1 MKNIFR
7 KNGFIILFAAI
18 IIGLNC
24 AHVPRNDP
32 TNPIRTVAVLPM
44 VNNTSDMDG
53 PELVRKGFNKLVRNR
68 YYEVMGIPQI
78 DEILRDRMGVTL
90 GGQLGL
96 TNAQKLGE
104 ELGVDGVVFGE
115 LLDFNYTITGFYNS
129 KVVRAKF
136 KLVSTKTG
144 NTVWEK
150 EEKVQKS
157 EVSFSTKS
165 AIEAFKGNLGSK
177 MFSKIVRVS
186 PLQDETNELIYKFY
200 YSFPPGPVGEK

>member
-1 MKNIFR
+1 MKIIFH
-7 KNGFIILFAAI
+7 KKIYILLAVIFT
-18 IIGLNC
+18 GLSC

-32 TNPIRTVAVLPM
+32 ANPIRTVAVLPM

-53 PELVRKGFNKLVRNR
+53 PELVRKGFYKLVRNR
-68 YYEVMGIPQI
+68 YYEAMGIPQI
-78 DEILRDRMGVTL
+78 DEILRDRMGITL

-157 EVSFSTKS
+157 ELSFSSKNALES
-165 AIEAFKGNLGSK
+165 FKENLGSK
-177 MFSKIVRVS
+177 MFSKIVRIS
-186 PLQDETNELIYKFY
+186 PLQDETNELIYRFY
-200 YSFPPGPVGEK
+200 YSFPPGPLPER

>member
-1 MKNIFR
+1 MINHFYKSGCLLIA
-7 KNGFIILFAAI
+7 II
-18 IIGLNC
+18 IIGLSC
-24 AHVPRNDP
+24 AHVQRNDP

-53 PELVRKGFNKLVRNR
+53 SELVRNGFNKLVRSR

-78 DEILRDRMGVTL
+78 DEILRDRMGITL
-90 GGQLGL
+90 GGQLSL

-144 NTVWEK
+144 NTVWER
-150 EEKVQKS
+150 EDKVQKS
-157 EVSFSTKS
+157 EVLLSSKG
-165 AIEAFKGNLGSK
+165 ALEALKANLGSK
-177 MFSKIVRVS
+177 MISKVVRVS
-186 PLQDETNELIYKFY
+186 PLRDETNELIYKFY
-200 YSFPPGPVGEK
+200 RSFPPGPVAVK

>member
-1 MKNIFR
+1 MK
-7 KNGFIILFAAI
+7 KVLHKSGYILFTII
-18 IIGLNC
+18 IIGLGC

-44 VNNTSDMDG
+44 INNTSDMDG
-53 PELVRKGFNKLVRNR
+53 PELVRKGFNRLVGNR
-68 YYEVMGIPQI
+68 FYEVMSTPKI
-78 DEILRDRMGVTL
+78 DEILRDRMGITL

-104 ELGVDGVVFGE
+104 ELGVDGVIYGE
-115 LLDFNYTITGFYNS
+115 LLDFNYIITGFYNS

-157 EVSFSTKS
+157 ELALSSKG
-165 AIEAFKGNLGSK
+165 ALEALKGNLGSK
-177 MFSKIVRVS
+177 MISGIVKVS
-186 PLQDETNELIYKFY
+186 PLQDEINELIYKFY
-200 YSFPPGPVGEK
+200 YRFPPGPLPER

>member
-1 MKNIFR
+1 MKKIFH
-7 KNGFIILFAAI
+7 KSKYILFAVI
-18 IIGLNC
+18 IIGLSC

-53 PELVRKGFNKLVRNR
+53 PELVRKGFNKLVKNR

-78 DEILRDRMGVTL
+78 DEILRDRMGITL
-90 GGQLGL
+90 GGQLSL

-129 KVVRAKF
+129 KIVRAKF

-144 NTVWEK
+144 NTVWER
-150 EEKVQKS
+150 EEKVQRS
-157 EVSFSTKS
+157 EVSFTSKN
-165 AIEAFKGNLGSK
+165 ALEAFKGNLESK

-200 YSFPPGPVGEK
+200 STFPPGPLPER

>member
-1 MKNIFR
+1 MQNIFKESR
-7 KNGFIILFAAI
+7 YLFLAI
-18 IIGLNC
+18 VIFGLSC
-24 AHVPRNDP
+24 AHIPRNNP
-32 TNPIRTVAVLPM
+32 ANPIRKVAVLPI

-53 PELVRKGFNKLVRNR
+53 PELVRKGFDKLVRNK

-78 DEILRDRMGVTL
+78 DEILRDRMGITL

-104 ELGVDGVVFGE
+104 ELGVDGVVYGE
-115 LLDFNYTITGFYNS
+115 LLDFNWTITGFYNS

-144 NTVWEK
+144 DTVWER

-157 EVSFSTKS
+157 EMSFSSKNALES
-165 AIEAFKGNLGSK
+165 FKENLGSR
-177 MFSKIVRVS
+177 MISKAVRVS
-186 PLQDETNELIYKFY
+186 PLQNETNELIYRFY
-200 YSFPPGPVGEK
+200 STFPPGPVEVK

>member
-1 MKNIFR
+1 MKIMFY
-7 KNGFIILFAAI
+7 KTKCILFAII
-18 IIGLNC
+18 IIGLSC
-24 AHVPRNDP
+24 AHVPRNNP
-32 TNPIRTVAVLPM
+32 ANPIRTVAVLPM

-53 PELVRKGFNKLVRNR
+53 PELVRKGFYKLVRNR

-78 DEILRDRMGVTL
+78 DQILRGIMGITL

-96 TNAQKLGE
+96 TNARKLGE
-104 ELGVDGVVFGE
+104 ELDVDGVVFGE

-144 NTVWEK
+144 DTVWER

-157 EVSFSTKS
+157 EVVFSSKG
-165 AIEAFKGNLGSK
+165 AMEALKGNLGSK
-177 MFSKIVRVS
+177 MISKIVKVS
-186 PLQDETNELIYKFY
+186 PLKNEINEMIYKFY
-200 YSFPPGPVGEK
+200 RSFPPGPVAVK

>member
-1 MKNIFR
+1 MRNIL
-7 KNGFIILFAAI
+7 KKSKCLFLAI
-18 IIGLNC
+18 IIFGFGC
-24 AHVPRNDP
+24 AHMPKNNP
-32 TNPIRTVAVLPM
+32 ANPIRKVAVLPM

-53 PELVRKGFNKLVRNR
+53 PELVRKGFNKLVRSK

-78 DEILRDRMGVTL
+78 DEILRDRMGITL

-104 ELGVDGVVFGE
+104 ELGVDGVVYGE

-144 NTVWEK
+144 DTVWER

-157 EVSFSTKS
+157 EISFNSKNALES
-165 AIEAFKGNLGSK
+165 FKGNLS
-177 MFSKIVRVS
+177 SKIISKAVRIS
-186 PLQDETNELIYKFY
+186 PLQGETNELVYKFY
-200 YSFPPGPVGEK
+200 STFPAGPVGVGK